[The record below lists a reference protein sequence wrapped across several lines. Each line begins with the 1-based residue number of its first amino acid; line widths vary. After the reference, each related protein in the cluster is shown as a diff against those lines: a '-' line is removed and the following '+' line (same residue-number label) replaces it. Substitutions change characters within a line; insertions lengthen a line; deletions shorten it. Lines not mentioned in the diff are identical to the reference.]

1 MNYIKVADVDATLLK
16 VTAAGGIVLMA
27 PNDKVRSGSVAII
40 RDPAGAGIVIQEQM

>member
-1 MNYIKVADVDATLLK
+1 MLTRPLK
-16 VTAAGGIVLMA
+16 VTAAAFLMA